1 MNRNVRAE
9 GKRYA
14 SLGMRHNGGIP
25 EQEST
30 MRPMRRAAACLV
42 LPFAIAAAQ
51 QEPLRPNSMYEPP
64 AGAAAASLAASAQSV
79 APELLTFGEKTNWEK
94 TGLYADAVAQAQL
107 YEKRSKFVKVI
118 PFGTTPEGRTMYAV
132 IVSKDRA
139 FTPEAAHKTNKAVIL
154 IQSGIHSGEIEGKDT
169 ALMLI
174 RDMAVMKKPKQAAW
188 LDSAIFVVIPV
199 FEIDGHEDRSPFNRP
214 QQNGPDVTG
223 TRPQE
228 QGLNLNRDYLK
239 GDAPEMRAFLKL
251 YNDWLPDF
259 MFDNHV
265 TDGADYQYDV
275 TWDMTQHEDIGAA
288 SRAWVNSRYVPE
300 LNKRMAADGHL
311 VSPYGALRGD
321 GPGIPPAGQAA
332 RGVRPPAP
340 GANVDRVGGGDNDS
354 QRRTGKPSGNG
365 QRDFFV
371 EVFSPRYSHYW
382 SGARNRPCLLVETH
396 SLKLP
401 KTRAWSNYDIMLH
414 SIDIVTEDPQ
424 ALRSAVRA
432 SDAADA
438 AMAGHRDQQMYLGGK
453 TADESHPL
461 QYHSLKRATE
471 TSPITGRPVMHFT
484 AEKDDFTVNMHD
496 GVETTASAPVPLG
509 FLIPAAWSGIVDELR
524 QQGVTVERTPR
535 DLSDTPL
542 ETWRFLE
549 VKKDAFPFEGRT
561 LTDFQLRPV
570 TERMHMPAGSWY
582 VPMNQPRARI
592 IMAMLHPAAPD
603 ALVRWGFMD
612 AIFER
617 TGRIGAAEYLSVP
630 IATKTAADHPELE
643 QQFQTKL
650 KADPAFAA
658 DPDARLKWWLNQS
671 NYQPSAVNRYPIAEV
686 WEKTW

>member
-1 MNRNVRAE
+1 MLH
-9 GKRYA
+9 K
-14 SLGMRHNGGIP
+14 
-25 EQEST
+25 
-30 MRPMRRAAACLV
+30 LV
-42 LPFAIAAAQ
+42 LLSAAFSSIAVAQ
-51 QEPLRPNSMYEPP
+51 NGQLRPHSMYEPP
-64 AGAAAASLAASAQSV
+64 AGAAAASLAASAQGV
-79 APELLTFGEKTNWEK
+79 APELLTIGEKTSWEK
-94 TGLYADAVAQAQL
+94 TGLYADAVAQARL

-118 PFGTTPEGRTMYAV
+118 EFGTTPEGRTMYAV

-139 FTPEAAHKTNKAVIL
+139 FTPEAAHKTDKAVIL

-174 RDMAVMKKPKQAAW
+174 RDMAVTNKPRQAAW
-188 LDSAIFVVIPV
+188 LDKAIFVVIPV
-199 FEIDGHEDRSPFNRP
+199 FEIDGHEDRSPYNRAN
-214 QQNGPDVTG
+214 QNGPEITG

-228 QGLNLNRDYLK
+228 QQLNLNRDYLK
-239 GDAPEMRAFLKL
+239 ADAPEMRAFLKL

-275 TWDMTQHEDIGAA
+275 TWDMTQHEDIGPA

-321 GPGIPPAGQAA
+321 GPGSGGQRAQGSVSVITPGPTGAPA
-332 RGVRPPAP
+332 RN
-340 GANVDRVGGGDNDS
+340 GALAGGTFDTPQRVGSGDNDS
-354 QRRTGKPSGNG
+354 ARRTARPSGNG
-365 QRDFFV
+365 QRDFMV

-396 SLKLP
+396 SLKSG

-414 SIDIVTEDPQ
+414 SIDIVAEDPQ
-424 ALRSAVRA
+424 ALRKAVRD

-438 AMAGHRDQQMYLGGK
+438 AMAGHRDQGMFLGGK
-453 TADESHPL
+453 TADTFHPIL
-461 QYHSLKRATE
+461 YHSLKRASE
-471 TSPITGRPVMHFT
+471 VSPITGQPVMHFT
-484 AEKDDFTVNMHD
+484 AQKDDFIVQMHD
-496 GVETTASAPVPLG
+496 GVETTASAPVPVG
-509 FLIPAAWSGIVDELR
+509 FLIPIAWKSIADELAL
-524 QQGVTVERTPR
+524 QGVVMERTPR
-535 DLSDTPL
+535 ALEGPY
-542 ETWRFLE
+542 ETWRFTD
-549 VKKDAFPFEGRT
+549 VKKDAFPFEGRDF
-561 LTDFQLRPV
+561 TDYKLQPV
-570 TERMHMPAGSWY
+570 TETVHMPAGSYY

-630 IATKTAADHPELE
+630 IATKMAADHPELW
-643 QQFQTKL
+643 QQFQTQL
-650 KADPAFAA
+650 TTDPAFAA
-658 DPDARLKWWLNQS
+658 DPDARLKWWLSRS
-671 NYQPSAVNRYPIAEV
+671 NYQPSAVNKYPIAEV
-686 WEKTW
+686 WQKTW

>member
-1 MNRNVRAE
+1 
-9 GKRYA
+9 
-14 SLGMRHNGGIP
+14 
-25 EQEST
+25 
-30 MRPMRRAAACLV
+30 MRPLRLAAACLS
-42 LPFAIAAAQ
+42 LPLALAANSQ
-51 QEPLRPNSMYEPP
+51 NSPLRPHSMYEPP
-64 AGAAAASLAASAQSV
+64 AGAAAKSLADSAQGV
-79 APELLTFGEKTNWEK
+79 APELLTIGEKTNWEK

-107 YEKRSKFVKVI
+107 YEKRSKYVKVI

-132 IVSKDRA
+132 VVSKDRA
-139 FTPEAAHKTNKAVIL
+139 FTPEAAHRTNKAVIL

-169 ALMLI
+169 ALMLV
-174 RDMAVMKKPKQAAW
+174 RDMAVTRKPKQAAW

-214 QQNGPDVTG
+214 QQNGPDITG

-239 GDAPEMRAFLKL
+239 ADAPEMRAFLKL

-275 TWDMTQHEDIGAA
+275 TWDMTQHEDIGAP

-300 LNKRMAADGHL
+300 LNKRMEADGHL

-321 GPGIPPAGQAA
+321 GPGIPAAGQAA
-332 RGVRPPAP
+332 RGASRPAP
-340 GANVDRVGGGDNDS
+340 TVQNADRVGGGDNDS
-354 QRRTGKPSGNG
+354 ARRTGKPSGNG

-453 TADESHPL
+453 TADESHPIP
-461 QYHSLKRATE
+461 YHSLKRATDV
-471 TSPITGRPVMHFT
+471 SPITGQPVTHFT

-509 FLIPAAWSGIVDELR
+509 FLIPAAWTGIVDELR
-524 QQGVTVERTPR
+524 LQGVTVERTPR
-535 DLSDTPL
+535 DLSDTPF
-542 ETWRFLE
+542 ETWRFLD

-612 AIFER
+612 AVFER

-658 DPDARLKWWLNQS
+658 DPDARLKWWLSQS

-686 WEKTW
+686 WQKTW

>member
-1 MNRNVRAE
+1 MCHRW
-9 GKRYA
+9 
-14 SLGMRHNGGIP
+14 L
-25 EQEST
+25 
-30 MRPMRRAAACLV
+30 AAVCIA
-42 LPFAIAAAQ
+42 LPLTFAAAQ
-51 QEPLRPNSMYEPP
+51 NQQLRPHSMYEPP
-64 AGAAAASLAASAQSV
+64 AGAAAKSLAASAEGV
-79 APELLTFGEKTNWEK
+79 APELLTFGEKANWEK
-94 TGLYADAVAQAQL
+94 TGLYADAVAQARL
-107 YEKRSKFVKVI
+107 YERRSKYVKVI

-139 FTPEAAHKTNKAVIL
+139 FTPEAAHRTNKAVIL

-169 ALMLI
+169 SLMLI
-174 RDMAVMKKPKQAAW
+174 RDMAVTRKPKQAAW

-199 FEIDGHEDRSPFNRP
+199 FEIDGHEDRSPFNRAN
-214 QQNGPDVTG
+214 QNGPDITG

-228 QGLNLNRDYLK
+228 QQLNLNRDYLK
-239 GDAPEMRAFLKL
+239 ADAPEMRAFLKL

-275 TWDMTQHEDIGAA
+275 TWDMTQHEDIGPG

-321 GPGIPPAGQAA
+321 GPGIPPAGQAG
-332 RGVRPPAP
+332 RGAAGRPPSP
-340 GANVDRVGGGDNDS
+340 GPNVDRVGGGDNDAA
-354 QRRTGKPSGNG
+354 RRTARPSGNG
-365 QRDFFV
+365 QRDFIV

-382 SGARNRPCLLVETH
+382 SGARNRPCLLVESH

-401 KTRAWSNYDIMLH
+401 KTRAWSHYDIMLH

-424 ALRSAVRA
+424 ALRKAVRD

-438 AMAGHRDQQMYLGGK
+438 AMAGHRDQQMFLGGK

-461 QYHSLKRATE
+461 LYHSLKRATE
-471 TSPITGRPVMHFT
+471 ISPITGQPVMHFT
-484 AEKDDFTVNMHD
+484 AEKDDFTVQMHD

-509 FLIPAAWSGIVDELR
+509 FLIPAAWKNIADELAV
-524 QQGVTVERTPR
+524 QGVQMERTPR
-535 DLSDTPL
+535 DLGDTPL

-561 LTDFQLRPV
+561 FTDYQLRPV
-570 TERMHMPAGSWY
+570 TERMHMPAGSYY

-592 IMAMLHPAAPD
+592 VMAMLHPAAPD

-630 IATKTAADHPELE
+630 IATKTAADHPELQ
-643 QQFQTKL
+643 QQFQAKL
-650 KADPAFAA
+650 KQDPAFAA
-658 DPDARLKWWLNQS
+658 DPDARLKWWLSQS
-671 NYQPSAVNRYPIAEV
+671 SYQPSAVNRYPIAEV

>member
-1 MNRNVRAE
+1 
-9 GKRYA
+9 
-14 SLGMRHNGGIP
+14 
-25 EQEST
+25 
-30 MRPMRRAAACLV
+30 MRPMRLAAAACLALPLV
-42 LPFAIAAAQ
+42 LAAQ
-51 QEPLRPNSMYEPP
+51 NEPLRPHSMYEPP
-64 AGAAAASLAASAQSV
+64 AGAAAKSLAASAEGI
-79 APELLTFGEKTNWEK
+79 APELLTYGETTSWEK
-94 TGLYADAVAQAQL
+94 TAPYADAVATARL

-118 PFGTTPEGRTMYAV
+118 SFGTTPEGRTMYAV

-139 FTPEAAHKTNKAVIL
+139 FTPEAAHRTNKAVIL

-169 ALMLI
+169 ALMLV
-174 RDMAVMKKPKQAAW
+174 RDMAVTRKPKQAAW

-214 QQNGPDVTG
+214 QQNGPDITG

-239 GDAPEMRAFLKL
+239 ADAPEMRAFLKL

-275 TWDMTQHEDIGAA
+275 TWDMTQHEDIAA
-288 SRAWVNSRYVPE
+288 PSRAWVNSRYVPE
-300 LNKRMAADGHL
+300 LNKRMEADGHL

-332 RGVRPPAP
+332 RSLAQRPGVGQSDGQRTPPAQN
-340 GANVDRVGGGDNDS
+340 ADRVGGGDNDS
-354 QRRTGKPSGNG
+354 ARRTGKPTGNG
-365 QRDFFV
+365 NRDFFV

-401 KTRAWSNYDIMLH
+401 RTRAWSNYDIMLH

-453 TADESHPL
+453 TADESHPIP
-461 QYHSLKRATE
+461 YHSLKRATDV
-471 TSPITGRPVMHFT
+471 SPITGQPVTHFT

-509 FLIPAAWSGIVDELR
+509 FLIPAAWSNIVDELR
-524 QQGVTVERTPR
+524 LQGVTVERTPR
-535 DLSDTPL
+535 DLSDTPF

-561 LTDFQLRPV
+561 LTEFQLRPV

-630 IATKTAADHPELE
+630 IATKTASDHPELE
-643 QQFQTKL
+643 QQFQAKL
-650 KADPAFAA
+650 KADPTFAA
-658 DPDARLKWWLNQS
+658 DPDARLKWWLSQS
-671 NYQPSAVNRYPIAEV
+671 NYQPSAINRYPIAEV
-686 WEKTW
+686 WQKTW

>member
-1 MNRNVRAE
+1 MS
-9 GKRYA
+9 RYRLLAA
-14 SLGMRHNGGIP
+14 SLALP
-25 EQEST
+25 
-30 MRPMRRAAACLV
+30 LV
-42 LPFAIAAAQ
+42 IAAGQNAQ
-51 QEPLRPNSMYEPP
+51 LRPHSMYEPP
-64 AGAAAASLAASAQSV
+64 AGAAAASLAASAQGV

-107 YEKRSKFVKVI
+107 YEKRSKYVKVI

-132 IVSKDRA
+132 VVSKDRA

-154 IQSGIHSGEIEGKDT
+154 IQSGVHSGEIEGKDT

-174 RDMAVMKKPKQAAW
+174 RDMAVTKKAKQAAW

-199 FEIDGHEDRSPFNRP
+199 FEIDGHEDRSPFNRAS
-214 QQNGPDVTG
+214 QNGPDITG

-228 QGLNLNRDYLK
+228 QQLNLNRDYLK

-275 TWDMTQHEDIGAA
+275 TWDMTQHEDIAVP

-300 LNKRMAADGHL
+300 LNKRMEADGHL

-332 RGVRPPAP
+332 RNARAAAP
-340 GANVDRVGGGDNDS
+340 VPGEARVGGDNDS
-354 QRRTGKPSGNG
+354 ARRTGKPSGNG

-453 TADESHPL
+453 TADESHPIP
-461 QYHSLKRATE
+461 YHSLKRATE
-471 TSPITGRPVMHFT
+471 ISPITGQPVTHFT

-509 FLIPAAWSGIVDELR
+509 FLIPAAWKNIADELAL
-524 QQGVTVERTPR
+524 QGVQMERTPR

-570 TERMHMPAGSWY
+570 TERMHMPAGSYY

-603 ALVRWGFMD
+603 ALVRWGFLD

-630 IATKTAADHPELE
+630 IATKTAADHPELQ

-658 DPDARLKWWLNQS
+658 DADARLKWWLSQS

-686 WEKTW
+686 WRKSW